1 MARRLRKTLHEAI
14 ADPSCRCSGQRIMND
29 GTGGAAED
37 NKKYAR
43 GVPRA
48 IRLEAAPTLFF
59 FLCCTRCRCHGSFFF
74 FLATCRPV
82 HEAERM
88 QTFLA
93 KPVNVFAAVGSRAWS
108 ACELICAWLCTSG
121 IMRLSI

>member
-29 GTGGAAED
+29 GAGGAAKD

-43 GVPRA
+43 GMPRA
-48 IRLEAAPTLFF
+48 IRLEAAPTFF
-59 FLCCTRCRCHGSFFF
+59 FFFCCTRCRCHGSLF
-74 FLATCRPV
+74 FLFATCRPV

-93 KPVNVFAAVGSRAWS
+93 KAVNVFAAVESLAWS
-108 ACELICAWLCTSG
+108 ACELSRAWPCSSG
-121 IMRLSI
+121 ISRLSI